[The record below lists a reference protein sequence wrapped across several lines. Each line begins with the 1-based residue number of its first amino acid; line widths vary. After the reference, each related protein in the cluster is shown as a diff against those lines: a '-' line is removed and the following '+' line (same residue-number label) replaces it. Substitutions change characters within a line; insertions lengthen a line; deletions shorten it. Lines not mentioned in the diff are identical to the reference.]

1 MSTRGLSLPA
11 LAMVLFGTWS
21 VIAACSS
28 GELDDESDGGRGV
41 VISCQEMLRKRC
53 ADDVEGSPDQLVE
66 CERTKAGPCGAEF
79 DALVACTFKDAT
91 CSESGGL
98 GITLINPSTVCL
110 PETDAYAIC
119 ARANPLP
126 EAGPDAAD
134 AAIVDAPLR
143 HDVAPPPEEDAAVS
157 D

>member
-1 MSTRGLSLPA
+1 MRGVSLPA
-11 LAMVLFGTWS
+11 VAVGLFGVWT

-28 GELDDESDGGRGV
+28 GELEDDANDGGRGV

-53 ADDVEGSPDQLVE
+53 ADDVEGSSDQLVE
-66 CERTKAGPCGAEF
+66 CERTKTGPCGAQF
-79 DALVACTFKDAT
+79 DALVACTFKDAR
-91 CSESGGL
+91 CSEDGEL
-98 GITLINPSTVCL
+98 GITILNPSTVCL
-110 PETDAYAIC
+110 GETDAYAIC

-134 AAIVDAPLR
+134 ATIVDAPLR
-143 HDVAPPPEEDAAVS
+143 RDVEPAPEDDAAANT

>member
-1 MSTRGLSLPA
+1 MRGVTLPA
-11 LAMVLFGTWS
+11 LAIVLFGTWS
-21 VIAACSS
+21 LVGACSS
-28 GELDDESDGGRGV
+28 GETDEETDGGRGV
-41 VISCQEMLRKRC
+41 VISCTEMLRKRC
-53 ADDVEGSPDQLVE
+53 ADDVEGSAEQLVE
-66 CERTKAGPCGAEF
+66 CERTKAGPCGTEY

-98 GITLINPSTVCL
+98 GITLLNPSTACL

-119 ARANPLP
+119 ARANPVP

-134 AAIVDAPLR
+134 ATIVDAALR
-143 HDVAPPPEEDAAVS
+143 RDVAPPEDDAATAS